1 MRKME
6 ISVVIP
12 LYNKEPYIL
21 RAINSVITQESP
33 PSEII
38 VVDDGSTDSGGEVIR
53 SLNDSRVRYISQ
65 VNTGECAARNRGI
78 TEARY
83 PLIAFLDADDEW
95 KPDFLSRIYKLA
107 ALFPE
112 AGAFATSAEIIRSD
126 HLRGYPSL
134 GNLPAEPWVGLIPD
148 FFELFQYGYPFNAS
162 SIAIPKRILEEVGG
176 FPPGV
181 KVSGDVA
188 CWVKIALRYPIAFAT
203 ARAVIY
209 HQDAQNRGG
218 HRFPITQQM
227 PYIDIIDE
235 AIQIGLMPDHL
246 QQSALDFAAQKQIM
260 VAAQIVMTSNP
271 AQARKLLATCRG
283 NQKYRQ
289 EWLKWHLLAS
299 LPPGVP
305 EKLLKIK
312 HRLRRNAN

>member
-21 RAINSVITQESP
+21 RAINSVISQESP

-38 VVDDGSTDSGGEVIR
+38 VVDDGSTDNGGEVIR
-53 SLNDSRVRYISQ
+53 SLNELWVRYIPQ
-65 VNTGECAARNRGI
+65 VNAGECAARNRGI

-126 HLRGYPSL
+126 HSHGYPSL

-188 CWVKIALRYPIAFAT
+188 CWVKIALRYPIAFDT

-209 HQDAQNRGG
+209 HQDAQNRVG

-260 VAAQIVMTSNP
+260 VAAQNVMAGKP
-271 AQARKLLATCRG
+271 AQARKLLATCQD
-283 NQKYRQ
+283 NHKYRQ
-289 EWLKWHLLAS
+289 DCLKWRFWAS
-299 LPPGVP
+299 FPPGLP
-305 EKLLKIK
+305 GKMLEIK
-312 HRLRRNAN
+312 TLFRKKRK